1 MVAVKRS
8 ITIPTPE
15 VVEAELARVRY
26 REAYAR
32 TLRSTF
38 CTLLAIAAA
47 IVLLSALVL
56 PVFRVNGTDMSPT
69 LATGELVV
77 TLRKAQVQPGDV
89 IAFYY
94 NDKIQIKRVIAVGGD
109 VVSVDAYG
117 EVTVNDQP
125 LDEPYLTDK
134 AYGECNIT
142 YPYRVSD
149 GKIFVMGD
157 HRSISIDS
165 RHTEVGCVAQEQI
178 IGKVILRVWPFSAI
192 HVFE

>member
-1 MVAVKRS
+1 MVTVKQPM
-8 ITIPTPE
+8 IIPTPE
-15 VVEAELARVRY
+15 VVEAELSRVRY

-38 CTLLAIAAA
+38 CALLSIAAA

-56 PVFRVNGTDMSPT
+56 PVFRVNGTDMNPT
-69 LATGELVV
+69 LTTGELVV
-77 TLRKAQVQPGDV
+77 TLRKAQVKPGDV

-94 NDKIQIKRVIAVGGD
+94 NNKVQIKRVIAVGGD

-117 EVTVNDQP
+117 QVTVNDQP

-157 HRSISIDS
+157 HRSVSIDS

>member
-38 CTLLAIAAA
+38 CALLAIAAA

-56 PVFRVNGTDMSPT
+56 PVFRVNGTDMSPP

-77 TLRKAQVQPGDV
+77 TLRKAQVQPG
-89 IAFYY
+89 A
-94 NDKIQIKRVIAVGGD
+94 VIAVGGD

-125 LDEPYLTDK
+125 LDEPYLTEK

-165 RHTEVGCVAQEQI
+165 RHTEVGCVAHEQI
-178 IGKVILRVWPFSAI
+178 IGKVILRVWAFSAI